1 MVIMKHNLIALKL
14 NIFQK
19 ILKNL
24 IVKENISTSIYKK
37 QANDLIMCGYFC
49 IEFIDFM
56 VRCESFLDYTNL
68 FPPKQYEKNEKI
80 ILECSQ

>member
-37 QANDLIMCGYFC
+37 QANDSIMCGYFC

-56 VRCESFLDYTNL
+56 VRCESFLDHTNL

-80 ILECSQ
+80 ILECFQ

>member
-1 MVIMKHNLIALKL
+1 
-14 NIFQK
+14 
-19 ILKNL
+19 
-24 IVKENISTSIYKK
+24 
-37 QANDLIMCGYFC
+37 MCGYFC

-80 ILECSQ
+80 ILECFQ

>member
-1 MVIMKHNLIALKL
+1 MKHNLIALKL

-68 FPPKQYEKNEKI
+68 FPPKQCEKNEKI
-80 ILECSQ
+80 ILECFQ

>member
-37 QANDLIMCGYFC
+37 QENDLIMCGYFC

-80 ILECSQ
+80 ILECFQ

>member
-80 ILECSQ
+80 ILECFQ